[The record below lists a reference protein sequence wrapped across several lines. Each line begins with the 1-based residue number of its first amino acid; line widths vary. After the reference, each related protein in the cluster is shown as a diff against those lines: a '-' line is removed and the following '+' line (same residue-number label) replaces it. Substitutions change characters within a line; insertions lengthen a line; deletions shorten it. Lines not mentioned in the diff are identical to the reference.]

1 MSPLLVGGTGRVIHG
16 PWRGAQH
23 TILKQPALRMGSSPT
38 ANPLGCSCGRPGE
51 RTEIRAALWECGA
64 QKQHRRA
71 GGTDRP
77 LRGEERSSAFLCAA
91 SESETVLKTRPASTG
106 LISAV
111 PLLPTSTG
119 SLKNHYPKS
128 PRHSHPAAAQER
140 EAGTLAPTSPSAGPS
155 GVRPCPD

>member
-16 PWRGAQH
+16 PWRGAQP
-23 TILKQPALRMGSSPT
+23 TVLKQPALQTGSSPT
-38 ANPLGCSCGRPGE
+38 ASPLGCSCGRPGE
-51 RTEIRAALWECGA
+51 QTEVRAALWEHGA

-77 LRGEERSSAFLCAA
+77 LRGEGRSSAFLCAV
-91 SESETVLKTRPASTG
+91 SESENVLKIRPASTG

-119 SLKNHYPKS
+119 SLGS
-128 PRHSHPAAAQER
+128 
-140 EAGTLAPTSPSAGPS
+140 
-155 GVRPCPD
+155 